1 MVRNVHI
8 GVLHLVL
15 RINGA
20 RTLKDRRQVV
30 HSLRDRVRH
39 RFDVTWHEVE
49 PSDSPSRCAVVCT
62 TGGNDSR
69 LIRSILDRVHR
80 FVEQSGNAWPE
91 TVDLDVFPW
100 HPPDVPWHVEETP
113 DG

>member
-1 MVRNVHI
+1 MVRTVHI

-15 RINGA
+15 RISGA

-30 HSLRDRVRH
+30 RSLRDRVRH

-49 PSDSPSRCAVVCT
+49 PSDSPARCGVVCT

-80 FVEQSGNAWPE
+80 FVEQSGHAWPE

-100 HPPDVPWHVEETP
+100 HPPDGPWHMEETT